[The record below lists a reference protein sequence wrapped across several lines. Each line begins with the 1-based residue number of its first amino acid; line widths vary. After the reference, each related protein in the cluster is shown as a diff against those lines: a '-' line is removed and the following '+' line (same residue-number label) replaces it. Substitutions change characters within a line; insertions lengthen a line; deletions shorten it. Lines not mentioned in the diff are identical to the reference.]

1 MSGDGQPRFT
11 FRKRKIAAFM
21 IGIVT
26 VGLIC
31 RLAPIGLDPWA
42 RKWSGSVLW
51 GALFWCVAALVT
63 SPERRVMRFLV
74 GALGVAASEW
84 LKMVHLAPLDAL
96 RKTETGGFLLGRI
109 FSWRDLCAYIVGLV
123 FMELMSLLIHLRTET
138 RSRTE
143 IGRLKS

>member
-1 MSGDGQPRFT
+1 
-11 FRKRKIAAFM
+11 M

-31 RLAPIGLDPWA
+31 RLAPTGLEPWA

-51 GALFWCVAALVT
+51 GALFWCIAALVT

-84 LKMVHLAPLDAL
+84 LKMVHLGHSMPCAKLRQVAFFSAASSAGAISAP
-96 RKTETGGFLLGRI
+96 
-109 FSWRDLCAYIVGLV
+109 
-123 FMELMSLLIHLRTET
+123 MS
-138 RSRTE
+138 SV
-143 IGRLKS
+143 